1 MPCYFFVTL
10 ERILLTFRLPTIDE
24 KNEQNRVFFTVKF
37 LMLLFKQNTCQKGVH
52 FYWKI
57 CMHSNGRKE
66 ATELLELY
74 LQRFLIFRFYTRANI
89 ILFRWAIFED
99 WHEFCWTLKFKITAI
114 NKFPFNFCLKC
125 GCQSKRI
132 IYLGVWDLHQGTKI
146 DYK

>member
-1 MPCYFFVTL
+1 MLVFCNAG
-10 ERILLTFRLPTIDE
+10 
-24 KNEQNRVFFTVKF
+24 KNFINIQAANNWWKEWAKQGFFTVKF

-74 LQRFLIFRFYTRANI
+74 LQRCLIFRFYTRANI

-132 IYLGVWDLHQGTKI
+132 IYLSVWDLHQGSKI